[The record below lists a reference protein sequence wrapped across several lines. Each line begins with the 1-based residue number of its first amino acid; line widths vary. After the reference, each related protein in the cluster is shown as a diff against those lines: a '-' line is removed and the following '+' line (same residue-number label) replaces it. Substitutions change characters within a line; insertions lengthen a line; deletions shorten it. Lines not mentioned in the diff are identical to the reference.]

1 MARIR
6 KNHRT
11 YLAGAKELNAALR
24 RVGDRASGLALKSAA
39 EKGAEVIAEEVRQT
53 APKDTGKLRESIGI
67 APHRI
72 RVGQADFHIGVTDR
86 MRVHIL
92 RFLELGTKHIA
103 PLGFFRRAIDNKKE
117 EANEVMRQDLRRSLR
132 DVLN

>member
-6 KNHRT
+6 KNHKT
-11 YLAGAKELNAALR
+11 YIEGAKELNAALR
-24 RVGDRASGLALKSAA
+24 KIGNRASGLALRKAA

-53 APKDTGKLRESIGI
+53 APKDTGRLRESIGI

-72 RVGQADFHIGVTDR
+72 RVGQAVFHIGVTDR

-92 RFLELGTKHIA
+92 RFLELGTKHIP

-117 EANEVMRQDLRRSLR
+117 EATEAMREELRRILR
-132 DVLN
+132 DVL